1 MLSQC
6 LRLARIGHHWIANRC
21 PRVTHIGHIWTRL
34 DTFRQN
40 HSPHDDSRG
49 GNSQKS
55 RESCGFAVCRQEE
68 RQHCHNEDA
77 KAEARGALHK
87 TGPDAQQEYG
97 YHNTTHRYSVMK
109 KSISLPLLA
118 AGLE

>member
-1 MLSQC
+1 MWSSM
-6 LRLARIGHHWIANRC
+6 RVKAKMAIVDTTINVSNIGQSRFQVTFPNDIAS
-21 PRVTHIGHIWTRL
+21 
-34 DTFRQN
+34 

-49 GNSQKS
+49 GNGQKS

-68 RQHCHNEDA
+68 RQHRHNEDA

-97 YHNTTHRYSVMK
+97 YHNTTHRYSVKK

>member
-1 MLSQC
+1 M
-6 LRLARIGHHWIANRC
+6 RATPRIRFN
-21 PRVTHIGHIWTRL
+21 
-34 DTFRQN
+34 
-40 HSPHDDSRG
+40 G
-49 GNSQKS
+49 GNGQKS

-97 YHNTTHRYSVMK
+97 YHNTTHHFI
-109 KSISLPLLA
+109 ISQYYHIRSRKNRFKV
-118 AGLE
+118 

>member
-1 MLSQC
+1 MNYHILVIFYYLCTQNAQC
-6 LRLARIGHHWIANRC
+6 WANMSLTC
-21 PRVTHIGHIWTRL
+21 PLTY
-34 DTFRQN
+34 
-40 HSPHDDSRG
+40 
-49 GNSQKS
+49 
-55 RESCGFAVCRQEE
+55 CRQKE

-87 TGPDAQQEYG
+87 TGPDAQKEYG
-97 YHNTTHRYSVMK
+97 YHNTTHRYSVKK

>member
-1 MLSQC
+1 M
-6 LRLARIGHHWIANRC
+6 AI
-21 PRVTHIGHIWTRL
+21 V
-34 DTFRQN
+34 DTTAS

-49 GNSQKS
+49 GNGQKS

-97 YHNTTHRYSVMK
+97 YHNTTHRYSVKK

>member
-1 MLSQC
+1 MRVKAKMAIVDTTINVSN
-6 LRLARIGHHWIANRC
+6 IGQSRFAS
-21 PRVTHIGHIWTRL
+21 
-34 DTFRQN
+34 

-49 GNSQKS
+49 GNGQKS
-55 RESCGFAVCRQEE
+55 RESCGLAVCRQEE
-68 RQHCHNEDA
+68 RQHRHNEDA

-97 YHNTTHRYSVMK
+97 YHNTTHRYSVKK